1 MNRFTLTAIV
11 WLTLPGAGLAQT
23 TTQKPATSVTIP
35 TTTKAAPTSAAA
47 KPAPAPEAIAVP
59 SAATSAAEP
68 APVPEDAPPSGATPV
83 PESTPVSTAAAE
95 AAAAQAPE
103 RQDATPISSSFPSV
117 TFGVLSFLQYQA
129 QLHESNGYNAFDVT
143 RGYLNINARLSD
155 RIRVRF
161 TPDVR
166 PTTDASLNQN
176 LALRLEYASLDVQAT
191 DSIAIMF
198 GLHEMPWLA
207 FEESVNRYRVVGPF
221 FSERLGLIPGVTDL
235 GVSVKHSRERSEFHV
250 GVYNGEGQGRA
261 EIDKYKSIDGRATFR
276 PFSEDSELGKVTVSG
291 FYQYGWYARDRP
303 RNVAIGMGS
312 YESDHIVLTAQ
323 YLSATDNPFVA
334 VDIER
339 RGLSFF
345 GEGRQG
351 PTGWSVIGGLDL
363 FDPDGSNDSDSQRRL
378 LFGGAHWSEFS
389 RARLGVVISLE
400 QTHQTVN
407 SQLLE
412 RKLLAQTHI
421 EF

>member
-1 MNRFTLTAIV
+1 M
-11 WLTLPGAGLAQT
+11 
-23 TTQKPATSVTIP
+23 
-35 TTTKAAPTSAAA
+35 AALST
-47 KPAPAPEAIAVP
+47 
-59 SAATSAAEP
+59 AAT
-68 APVPEDAPPSGATPV
+68 APVPEETPVPLTGAPPV
-83 PESTPVSTAAAE
+83 PESAPVSEAAAA

-103 RQDATPISSSFPSV
+103 RPGTTPVSSSFPAV
-117 TFGVLSFLQYQA
+117 TFGILTFLQYQA
-129 QLHESNGYNAFDVT
+129 QLHEANGYNAFDVT
-143 RGYLNINARLSD
+143 RGYLNIQARLSD
-155 RIRVRF
+155 RIKVRF

-166 PTTDASLNQN
+166 PTTDVNLEQN

-191 DSIAIMF
+191 DNIAIMF

-207 FEESVNRYRVVGPF
+207 FEETVNRYRVVGPF
-221 FSERLGLIPGVTDL
+221 FSERLGLIPGITDL
-235 GVSVKHSRERSEFHV
+235 GVSVKRSTERTDIHV

-276 PFSEDSELGKVTVSG
+276 PFSDGELAKVTISG

-303 RNVAIGMGS
+303 RNVAIAMGS
-312 YESDHIVLTAQ
+312 YENDNLVLTAQ

-339 RGLSFF
+339 KGFSFF

-363 FDPDGSNDSDSQRRL
+363 YDPDGSNDSDSQRRL
-378 LFGGAHWSEFS
+378 LIGGAHWSEIS

-400 QTHQTVN
+400 QTHQTAN

-412 RKLLAQTHI
+412 RRLLAQTHI